1 MSKTLLVYYGNYY
14 EYEGDIYGFLPEVI
28 LITNLLHSFKKVTLL
43 APLKY
48 VNKKEDINPLF
59 VKFENK
65 NVEILRLPFYN
76 NRFEALKQSF
86 KLSKYLKGVKSDY
99 ALVSQVMY
107 NSMKIASILGSNG
120 VKVSIY
126 IGSNPLEILKS
137 KQLKKN
143 WFFKK
148 IGSLYYKY
156 LIYETNKY
164 KCLVNGEKLFND
176 IKLNNKYIVNSST
189 LFKVEAAVNE
199 ITIDQNKLLFV
210 GRLTHSKRVDLLI
223 EMIKL
228 LKVDYPNIRLN
239 IIGDGELK
247 NKLKSLVF
255 KYDLIQ
261 NVNFLGALTDRV
273 LLHNEYKTSKL
284 FVFSSISEGNPR
296 VIKEATFFKLPSVST
311 RVGNLENEYEDGKNI
326 MFVDFENVNQLV
338 QKVRFLLEQKE
349 VYDSFRKNLAIHKV
363 HTVEDFVSDL
373 TDLITKE

>member
-126 IGSNPLEILKS
+126 CTSSN
-137 KQLKKN
+137 
-143 WFFKK
+143 
-148 IGSLYYKY
+148 
-156 LIYETNKY
+156 
-164 KCLVNGEKLFND
+164 
-176 IKLNNKYIVNSST
+176 
-189 LFKVEAAVNE
+189 
-199 ITIDQNKLLFV
+199 
-210 GRLTHSKRVDLLI
+210 
-223 EMIKL
+223 
-228 LKVDYPNIRLN
+228 
-239 IIGDGELK
+239 
-247 NKLKSLVF
+247 
-255 KYDLIQ
+255 
-261 NVNFLGALTDRV
+261 
-273 LLHNEYKTSKL
+273 
-284 FVFSSISEGNPR
+284 
-296 VIKEATFFKLPSVST
+296 
-311 RVGNLENEYEDGKNI
+311 
-326 MFVDFENVNQLV
+326 
-338 QKVRFLLEQKE
+338 
-349 VYDSFRKNLAIHKV
+349 
-363 HTVEDFVSDL
+363 
-373 TDLITKE
+373 